1 MGALWV
7 FTFFIGVLSD
17 VMSGAI
23 RYYTSLAG
31 APQAIYLPK
40 LMMAACVVLFLSY
53 RPKVSHLLVF
63 LYLAMQACVSL
74 FNGISA
80 SAVAFWGWTVL
91 PMFFAILA
99 PPEAI
104 EILGRPLARAA
115 FVIVAAI
122 CMLGVLVNYFGYFTP
137 LPWVQYSW

>member
-40 LMMAACVVLFLSY
+40 LMMAACVVLFLLISGITTDIFE
-53 RPKVSHLLVF
+53 SLGCLL
-63 LYLAMQACVSL
+63 
-74 FNGISA
+74 
-80 SAVAFWGWTVL
+80 
-91 PMFFAILA
+91 FF
-99 PPEAI
+99 
-104 EILGRPLARAA
+104 G
-115 FVIVAAI
+115 VAAKSLWLNTQEQRFRLNPRV
-122 CMLGVLVNYFGYFTP
+122 MMSLRDRKSTL
-137 LPWVQYSW
+137 